1 METSTRQ
8 QISDLY
14 LENWRSEKYVPI
26 RELKQLLNEST
37 VKQVLQ
43 ESEIEPY
50 QHPEIVRS
58 VRSGGYRTFGILCII
73 SRTSKIAEFVKRDGF
88 LPIDLDSRLPYEE
101 QVLKII
107 IPDDYRAFYDNQW
120 AFSAPIFA
128 CNFQHRI
135 LHDKCILPFQEIE
148 EKGEGGF
155 GVISKVSLPGAHQA
169 IASSSQR
176 RVVIV
181 RKEIKAIIST
191 KNDTNE
197 EQHILCLLQLLRHPN
212 IIQFYTAFSIGGRSS
227 LFFECA
233 DHDLTIF
240 FQQERPSHFEDD
252 ELLNQLFG
260 LASALDQIHNYFSE
274 EYDLRLIG
282 CHYDLTP
289 KNILVKGHRLLLS
302 DFGLSRLKSE
312 AKGSDSMFKG
322 GIGDYLAPECQ
333 SLQGDFL
340 KHRIRRPSDIW
351 SFGCILAEMTTYLAR
366 GPSGVT
372 DFAAKREVKFAG
384 FLTLHTFHQGDKPH
398 NQVLSWLNEL
408 HKSSEA
414 PDYTQELLTIVIEM
428 IEFEAKKRLSASEV
442 ARRLFHLAQKRL
454 LHRILG
460 KFRLAL
466 PEEDTNLII
475 QCERLK
481 IWAHHVGL
489 NTIPE
494 RKDIAM
500 FYELD
505 TSLTLLEGETRREIG
520 GPTSAFRCKA
530 LRTCIDKLWDILPQD
545 KISPMYAELE
555 NLILTKMESKED
567 DLKSGDL
574 RATTSSIPA
583 AKRLQSLI
591 TTRQALISL
600 NKFKMEDNSYY
611 EETSTLHHLEHLGQ
625 RTLGYVESAKHGKQ
639 YTFTE
644 YLQYQEDWID
654 KFELLITRVN
664 TSVAILKKIEALKSL
679 PVLQCLY
686 FSHFPDRQAFGLV
699 YRLPSGFSLDESG
712 RGQQLPVTLMELIRK
727 TSSRSKRPPLNRV
740 FALAQTLAAAIV
752 TLHKAGRFHKSISS
766 YNVLFFPGTPESFGK
781 AINEPFLV
789 GFAQSR
795 EIDVDAFTVGPTQD
809 PILADY
815 QHPGY
820 RIWDSET
827 GFKAEHDFYS
837 LGIVL
842 LELGRWKPLRHM
854 TKGKET
860 LSPAALAK
868 HLLLEEVPQV
878 ESYMGEMYRGIVTA
892 CLDGSVGN

>member
-1 METSTRQ
+1 M
-8 QISDLY
+8 
-14 LENWRSEKYVPI
+14 
-26 RELKQLLNEST
+26 
-37 VKQVLQ
+37 
-43 ESEIEPY
+43 
-50 QHPEIVRS
+50 
-58 VRSGGYRTFGILCII
+58 
-73 SRTSKIAEFVKRDGF
+73 
-88 LPIDLDSRLPYEE
+88 
-101 QVLKII
+101 
-107 IPDDYRAFYDNQW
+107 
-120 AFSAPIFA
+120 
-128 CNFQHRI
+128 
-135 LHDKCILPFQEIE
+135 
-148 EKGEGGF
+148 
-155 GVISKVSLPGAHQA
+155 
-169 IASSSQR
+169 
-176 RVVIV
+176 
-181 RKEIKAIIST
+181 KATIST

-227 LFFECA
+227 LLFECA

-333 SLQGDFL
+333 NLQGDFL

-351 SFGCILAEMTTYLAR
+351 SFGCILAEMTTYQAR

-398 NQVLSWLNEL
+398 DQVLSWLNEL

-414 PDYTQELLTIVIEM
+414 PDYTQELLSVVNEM

-442 ARRLFHLAQKRL
+442 ARRLFHLTQKRV

-466 PEEDTNLII
+466 PEDDTNLII
-475 QCERLK
+475 QYERLK
-481 IWAHHVGL
+481 IWTHHTGL
-489 NTIPE
+489 HTIPE
-494 RKDIAM
+494 RKNIGWLLRPDAMIHFDIIKAM

-505 TSLTLLEGETRREIG
+505 TSLTLLDGETGRELG
-520 GPTSAFRCKA
+520 GPSSALRCKA

-545 KISPMYAELE
+545 KVLSMYAELE
-555 NLILTKMESKED
+555 NLILTKMESKDD

-574 RATTSSIPA
+574 RATTSIIPA

-600 NKFKMEDNSYY
+600 NKFKMEDKRYY
-611 EETSTLHHLEHLGQ
+611 EETSTLHHLGHLGQ
-625 RTLGYVESAKHGKQ
+625 RTIGYVESAEHGKQ

-644 YLQYQEDWID
+644 YLQYQEEWID
-654 KFELLITRVN
+654 KFESLVTRVN
-664 TSVAILKKIEALKSL
+664 ASVAILKRIEALKSI

-699 YRLPSGFSLDESG
+699 YRLPSGISLDESG
-712 RGQQLPVTLMELIRK
+712 SCQQLPVTLVELIRK

-740 FALAQTLAAAIV
+740 FALAHTLAAATV

-766 YNVLFFPGTPESFGK
+766 YNVLFFPRTPESFDK

-795 EIDVDAFTVGPTQD
+795 ETDVDAFTVGPTQD

-820 RIWDSET
+820 RVWNSKT
-827 GFKAEHDFYS
+827 RFKAEHDFYS
-837 LGIVL
+837 LGVVL

-860 LSPAALAK
+860 LSPVELAR
-868 HLLLEEVPQV
+868 HLLLEEVPQMD
-878 ESYMGEMYRGIVTA
+878 SYMGEMYRGIVTA
-892 CLDGSVGN
+892 CLDESVRNPAGTVGAGWAKFEHMVVDPLTKHLAIHL